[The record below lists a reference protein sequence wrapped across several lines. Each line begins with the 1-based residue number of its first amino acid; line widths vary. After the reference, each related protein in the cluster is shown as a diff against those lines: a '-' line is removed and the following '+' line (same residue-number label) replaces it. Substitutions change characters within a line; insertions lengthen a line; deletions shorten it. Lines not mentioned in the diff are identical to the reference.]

1 LFPGGRPLLP
11 APGKGNLCDCHELF
25 WDGNHALRVHAMT
38 KANAMTRTAV
48 RNMPLRTIHAP
59 LAVAMAVAVF
69 GVMAM
74 LLVDHGPWN
83 KPHLHTALINY
94 GTTSAAA
101 NAAGARVTPT
111 TPKPAIEPKAPGP
124 RPAQPANDVAP

>member
-1 LFPGGRPLLP
+1 
-11 APGKGNLCDCHELF
+11 
-25 WDGNHALRVHAMT
+25 MT

-69 GVMAM
+69 GVIAM

-124 RPAQPANDVAP
+124 KPAQPANDVAP